1 MRTCFCLR
9 SDWSIVNARL
19 SSLVS
24 RGILAAIVLTGLCGQ
39 GQAQDFVTRPGTVT
53 MPDDMC
59 GVTAPAPCFKRI
71 AQDEAGLARSIFH
84 IKRSSLPVILG
95 VAAAT
100 GLALHYDKPM
110 SQTLMSLPIHP
121 TQVAKATDIVGVYT
135 PFAVSGLM
143 YFTGSIQ
150 HNAHARETGI
160 LATEAMVDAALIGKA
175 LKFVVNRQ
183 TPGHFAQ
190 SQEFYAEGVPRGASM
205 PSSHALNAWAF
216 ARVVAGEYHSKWVSI
231 VAYGLASGVSYSR
244 AATGAHSVSDVI
256 VGSAL
261 GYGIGEY
268 VLRRRSTERPGMLE
282 RYLRRGDV
290 ASALERGDSLRPKE
304 PVVSGTIV
312 QSTLAENGD
321 DSPWFELEYRSDQ
334 PMLSTEFSIPNGDSI
349 TDNRSRAQPASREKR
364 TE

>member
-9 SDWSIVNARL
+9 SDWSTVNARL

-24 RGILAAIVLTGLCGQ
+24 RGILAAIVLTGLCGQGQ

-121 TQVAKATDIVGVYT
+121 TQVAKAADIVGVYT

-282 RYLRRGDV
+282 RYLSRKGDIP
-290 ASALERGDSLRPKE
+290 SILERGDSLRPKDL
-304 PVVSGTIV
+304 VLSGAVV
-312 QSTLAENGD
+312 QSTIAGNGD
-321 DSPWFELEYRSDQ
+321 DSQWLELDNRSDQ
-334 PMLSTEFSIPNGDSI
+334 PMLSTVFSIANDDSI
-349 TDNRSRAQPASREKR
+349 TDN
-364 TE
+364 